1 MENENVKENINENVN
16 ENNESELKPNVDLE
30 IKNKGIVSRVFSTLS
45 TVEGKI
51 IFVIGF
57 IIFQIFTTI
66 LYGRF
71 FLSGNINYGPLLL
84 DRVYQG
90 FPLNYQI

>member
-1 MENENVKENINENVN
+1 MENENVN
-16 ENNESELKPNVDLE
+16 ENVNNDSELKPTEDLE
-30 IKNKGIVSRVFSTLS
+30 IKNKPGIVSRVFHSLSTL
-45 TVEGKI
+45 EGKI